1 MRCMQRGTLRPHTS
15 ARAAEAD
22 SKEDGTGV
30 AATSARTAPTQHA
43 ARHTRQLTHRRQHA
57 ALGLAP
63 LHAAHTPASSPEP
76 RPATDCGVAAGS
88 LTTVNGPDRAG
99 L

>member
-1 MRCMQRGTLRPHTS
+1 MRCMQRGTLRPHTP

-43 ARHTRQLTHRRQHA
+43 ARHTRQLAADNMQRWDWRRCKQHTRPPHPRSPGRPLTA
-57 ALGLAP
+57 AWL
-63 LHAAHTPASSPEP
+63 PA
-76 RPATDCGVAAGS
+76 R
-88 LTTVNGPDRAG
+88 LRR
-99 L
+99 